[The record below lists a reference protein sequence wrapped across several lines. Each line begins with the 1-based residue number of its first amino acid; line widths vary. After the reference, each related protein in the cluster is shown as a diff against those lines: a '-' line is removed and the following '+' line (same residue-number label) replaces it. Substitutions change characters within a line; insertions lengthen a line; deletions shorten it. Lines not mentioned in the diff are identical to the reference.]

1 MPIEKAD
8 FDFLCDLVYRKSGI
22 VLEPGKEY
30 LVEARMAGVVRSEKM
45 ASIAALVARLRASSV
60 DPLHVRVVEAMTTN
74 ETSFFRDIH
83 PFEALK
89 KVIIPDLLQKR
100 AATKALS
107 IWCAAASTGQEPY
120 TVAMTLLDA
129 IPDIAAWKITFIA
142 TDISTEMIAR
152 CKAGR
157 YNQIEINR
165 GLPAT
170 LLVKHFSK
178 QGLEWEISPRLRSMI
193 DFRELNL
200 TLPFTTLPTL
210 DIVFMRNVLIYFDA
224 PTKQRILAN
233 TRRLLR
239 PDGCLF
245 LGSAETTMGLDD
257 AFERVPIEKSG
268 IYRPRAAA
276 PALAKAA

>member
-8 FDFLCDLVYRKSGI
+8 FDFVRDLVYRRSGI

-30 LVEARMAGVVRSEKM
+30 LVEARLTTVVRQEKLD
-45 ASIAALVARLRASSV
+45 SIPALVAKLRSSV
-60 DPLHVRVVEAMTTN
+60 ASPLQTRVIEAMTTN
-74 ETSFFRDIH
+74 ETSWFRDIH

-89 KVIIPDLLQKR
+89 KVVLPELLAKR
-100 AATKALS
+100 AATRSLS
-107 IWCAAASTGQEPY
+107 IWCAASSTGQEPY
-120 TVAMTLLDA
+120 TIAMSLLDA
-129 IPDIAAWKITFIA
+129 IPRIDDWKISFVA
-142 TDISTEMIAR
+142 TDISSEMVAKS
-152 CKAGR
+152 KAGR

-170 LLVKHFSK
+170 LLVKHFTK
-178 QGLEWEISPRLRSMI
+178 HGLEWEISQRLRSMI

-200 TLPFTTLPTL
+200 TMPLAGIPEC

-224 PTKQRILAN
+224 DTKKRILAN
-233 TRRLLR
+233 VRRLLR

-257 AFERVPIEKSG
+257 AYERVPIEKSG
-268 IYRPRAAA
+268 IYRPRAAGA
-276 PALAKAA
+276 TLTKAA

>member
-1 MPIEKAD
+1 MAITTSE
-8 FDFLCDLVYRKSGI
+8 FDYVRDLVYRKAGI

-30 LVEARMAGVVRSEKM
+30 LVEARLTSVVRQEKLE
-45 ASIAALVARLRASSV
+45 SIEALVKRLRASPV

-89 KVIIPDLLQKR
+89 KVVIPDLLEKR
-100 AATKALS
+100 AASRTLS

-120 TVAMTLLDA
+120 TIAMCLLDA
-129 IPDIAAWKITFIA
+129 IPNIEQWRVSIVA
-142 TDISTEMIAR
+142 TDISREMIAR

-165 GLPAT
+165 GLPAM
-170 LLVKHFSK
+170 LMVKHFSK
-178 QGLEWEISPRLRSMI
+178 QGLEWEISPKLRAMVE
-193 DFRELNL
+193 FREMNL
-200 TLPFTTLPTL
+200 TQPFVGLGQL
-210 DIVFMRNVLIYFDA
+210 DIVFMRNVLIYFDS
-224 PTKQRILAN
+224 PTKKRILES

-245 LGSAETTMGLDD
+245 LGSAETTMGLD
-257 AFERVPIEKSG
+257 ENYQRVPIDKSS
-268 IYRPRAAA
+268 IYRPVASSVITARAA
-276 PALAKAA
+276 